1 MDGTDVLIP
10 KQRDFNARNECRVS
24 FSRQT
29 HGAEAGQML
38 WGLLSKCELL
48 CFWVE
53 GVENWQGTG

>member
-29 HGAEAGQML
+29 HGAESRSNAV
-38 WGLLSKCELL
+38 GLALK
-48 CFWVE
+48 V
-53 GVENWQGTG
+53 